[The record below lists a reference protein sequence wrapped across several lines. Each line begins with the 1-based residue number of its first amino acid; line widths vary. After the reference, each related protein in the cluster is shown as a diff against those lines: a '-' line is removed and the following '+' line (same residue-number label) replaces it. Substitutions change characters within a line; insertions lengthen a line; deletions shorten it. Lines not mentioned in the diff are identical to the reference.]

1 MMSSRFIL
9 AALDDIVESC
19 GGAAPHSRPNPL
31 TSLLP
36 TRGATMEPPRPGV
49 AVRQAVELNGP
60 RVAETIFTWGE
71 KPDGSYYMTRSAYP
85 EVVGGI
91 GVNSLPLACFR
102 EVAEQYDPEAR
113 IVEVNVEDDTI
124 LVYVLN
130 ADEEVRVDKHK
141 FKPMGYSR
149 SKGTIWERIP
159 YGGE

>member
-1 MMSSRFIL
+1 MMSSHRVL
-9 AALDDIVESC
+9 DALDDIIESC
-19 GGAAPHSRPNPL
+19 GGAEPNPI

-36 TRGATMEPPRPGV
+36 TRGAAMEPPRPGV
-49 AVRQAVELNGP
+49 AVRQAVQLNGP

-91 GVNSLPLACFR
+91 GVDSLPLACFR
-102 EVAEQYDPEAR
+102 DVMFLYSREAR

-130 ADEEVRVDKHK
+130 ADEVTFKVDKHK
-141 FKPMGYSR
+141 FKPVGYSR

>member
-1 MMSSRFIL
+1 MMSSHFIL
-9 AALDDIVESC
+9 DALDDIVEGC
-19 GGAAPHSRPNPL
+19 GGAEPNPI

-49 AVRQAVELNGP
+49 AVRQAVQLNGP
-60 RVAETIFTWGE
+60 RVAETVFTWGE

-91 GVNSLPLACFR
+91 GVDSLPLACFR
-102 EVAEQYDPEAR
+102 DVMFLYSREAR

-130 ADEEVRVDKHK
+130 ADGEVRVDKHRFRKRRHK
-141 FKPMGYSR
+141 FRRPGENNDWKLV
-149 SKGTIWERIP
+149 P